1 MITETMEIKV
11 LYPSENHFLYNAE
24 AKTISDKVFLGKDA
38 NADYWQEITLSEKER
53 LEEEWE
59 KKQKKLLELR
69 KMYDI
74 RNDNQTVK

>member
-1 MITETMEIKV
+1 MITETMKIKV

-38 NADYWQEITLSEKER
+38 NESDWQEITLDEKER

-59 KKQKKLLELR
+59 KEAKE
-69 KMYDI
+69 MSTIAD
-74 RNDNQTVK
+74 